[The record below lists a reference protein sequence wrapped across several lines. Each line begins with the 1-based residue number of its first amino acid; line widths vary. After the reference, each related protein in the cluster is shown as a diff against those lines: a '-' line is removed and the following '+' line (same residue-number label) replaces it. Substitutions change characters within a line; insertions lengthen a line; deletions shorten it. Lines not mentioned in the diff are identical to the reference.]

1 MSAKKII
8 RRPDRVEGGVT
19 DAERLALAEHAQ
31 LWIARAF
38 RTAPIEPDKIEPA
51 IRGLYAA
58 ANRRAPRVV
67 VVPSPLVMA
76 IAGTIAAEWWRI
88 RDSAVDS
95 AVRSA
100 TASATASAVRSATAS
115 AVRSAVASA
124 VDSDVR
130 SAVDSDV
137 YSAVDS
143 ATASAVYS
151 AVDSATASAVD
162 SATASAVASAVDS
175 DVYSA
180 VDSDVYSDV
189 YSATASAVDS
199 DVDSAVDSAVY
210 SATAS
215 ATGIEK
221 DLSWITDVARKFL
234 GSENSAGAIRKMSK
248 WRELFQGGN
257 AWAGWDAYLT
267 AFRDVFGL
275 RLPQYEKYA
284 HWEQA
289 AIHGGF
295 RYMQPEFCMVCDF
308 PERILIDDR
317 NLSHC
322 EDGPSHR
329 WRDGWSLYHLHGV
342 VVPRHVIERPET
354 ITLDEIK
361 SEENAEVRRIM
372 IERYGWPRYLA
383 ATGAK
388 VLHVRRNDVDLTDEA
403 LMQDGDGGRHLICA
417 CPSTARVYAMRVP
430 REIESC
436 EQAQKW
442 LAGDKLLNVIVS
454 S

>member
-175 DVYSA
+175 DVY
-180 VDSDVYSDV
+180 
-189 YSATASAVDS
+189 
-199 DVDSAVDSAVY
+199 
-210 SATAS
+210 S